1 MDHHQYIQ
9 VTMPVLSHSPPIPAS
24 VSHQIGKKMAAQ
36 GLDLNAEPP
45 IDWDQIGDWDGP
57 ANELDYAMVWS
68 DEGTC

>member
-1 MDHHQYIQ
+1 
-9 VTMPVLSHSPPIPAS
+9 
-24 VSHQIGKKMAAQ
+24 MAAQ